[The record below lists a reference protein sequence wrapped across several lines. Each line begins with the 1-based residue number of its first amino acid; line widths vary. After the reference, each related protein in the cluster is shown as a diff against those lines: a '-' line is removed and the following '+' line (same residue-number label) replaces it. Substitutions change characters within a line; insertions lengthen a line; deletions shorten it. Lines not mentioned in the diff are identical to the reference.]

1 MTMGQALSTR
11 RRLLRAAA
19 ALGVLGLGAGGIP
32 PARAGAFTDFFRAL
46 QTDDV
51 GGVRE
56 LLRQVFD
63 PNAVDRRGNS
73 ALYLALQN
81 HALKVARLL
90 IEQPGLHPDQ
100 RNPEGETALMIA
112 CLRGDADL
120 AAALVRRGAQV
131 NPPGRAA
138 AWSALSYAA
147 TNGHDDLVKF
157 LLAHGARV
165 NQEAPNGTTPLMMA
179 AYFGHVSTVR
189 LLLAAGADPKLRNA
203 MGFTAMDLAM
213 KQSHRDT
220 AEVLGR
226 ALDAGRK
233 PGQW

>member
-1 MTMGQALSTR
+1 MSVEHTLSR
-11 RRLLRAAA
+11 RRWLLGAG
-19 ALGVLGLGAGGIP
+19 LGACLLGLGPALPAAAGS
-32 PARAGAFTDFFRAL
+32 FTDFFRAL

-51 GGVRE
+51 GEVRE
-56 LLRQVFD
+56 LLRQGFD
-63 PNAVDRRGNS
+63 PNAVDPHGNS

-90 IEQPGLHPDQ
+90 IEQPGLRLDQ

-112 CLRGDADL
+112 CLRGDSEL
-120 AAALVRRGAQV
+120 AEELVKRGAQV
-131 NPPGRAA
+131 NPPGQAP

-165 NQEAPNGTTPLMMA
+165 NQRASNGTTPLMMA
-179 AYFGHVSTVR
+179 AYFGHASTVR
-189 LLLAAGADPKLRNA
+189 LLLAAGADPKQRNA

-213 KQSHRDT
+213 KQSHKNT
-220 AEVLGR
+220 AELLGR
-226 ALDAGRK
+226 ALDSSRK